1 MNRRFLAVCMLPL
14 FWTAAHAQTNPSKVD
29 YFSAQD
35 IQKQLADLAP
45 KAQSSGSSGSTLGDY
60 TSHQLKLSVRTSSG
74 GAEIHTHYDDVFVVT
89 QGHATLITGG
99 TVEDPKTDA
108 DGETK
113 GPSIRDGNTQ
123 VISAG
128 DVVHI
133 PAGTPHQLKIA
144 PGMLFS
150 TLVVKVKE

>member
-1 MNRRFLAVCMLPL
+1 MKKQLLAICALPL
-14 FWTAAHAQTNPSKVD
+14 LAIAAYAQNDAKKAE

-45 KAQSSGSSGSTLGDY
+45 QAKSSGSSGSTLGDY
-60 TSHQLKLSVRTSSG
+60 TSHQIKLSVRTSSG
-74 GAEIHTHYDDVFVVT
+74 GAEVHSHYDDVFVVT
-89 QGHATLITGG
+89 QGQATLTTGG
-99 TVEDPKTDA
+99 TVVDAKTDA

-113 GPSIRDGNTQ
+113 GPSIQDGKTQ

-144 PGMLFS
+144 PGTLFS
-150 TLVVKVKE
+150 TIVVKVKE